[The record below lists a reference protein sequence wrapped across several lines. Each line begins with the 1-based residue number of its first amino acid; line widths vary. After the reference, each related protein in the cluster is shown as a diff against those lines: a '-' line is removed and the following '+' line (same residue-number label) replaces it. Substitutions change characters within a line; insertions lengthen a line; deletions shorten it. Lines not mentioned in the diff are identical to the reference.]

1 MLKGFSEGG
10 IIIYVNVF
18 SIESG
23 WVMTYTIKD
32 VARHANVSIA
42 TVSRIINNQVG
53 YSEKTKKRVLDA
65 IEELGYQPN
74 AVARGLI
81 NKRTHTIGVLFP
93 KLSSTLVTDLLSG
106 IEKATHEAGSS
117 VIVCHT
123 ESNGE
128 KTMKYLQLLNEKRI
142 DGIIFTSAPLLEE
155 YYEYIKKMNV
165 PVVLLSTETYA
176 FPVPYV
182 KVNDRHAAYT
192 ATQYLINKGH
202 KKIGMLCGNIEDA
215 VSGKPRFDGFK
226 SALED
231 YHLPFDNN
239 NVVFNKS
246 FTFYDGA
253 ESLKILLKQVPDLTA
268 VFAAS
273 DEMAIGAISSAY
285 ELGIKVP
292 EELSI
297 IGYDNLSIAD
307 MSTPPLTTVAQPLTE
322 MGEMAAKLLF
332 ELLDSDKTVESR
344 IMPHKIVERKS
355 VLEKGE

>member
-1 MLKGFSEGG
+1 MS
-10 IIIYVNVF
+10 
-18 SIESG
+18 
-23 WVMTYTIKD
+23 YTIKD

-42 TVSRIINNQVG
+42 TVSRIINNQTG
-53 YSEKTKKRVLDA
+53 YSEKTKQKVLNA
-65 IEELGYQPN
+65 IKELGYQPN

-155 YYEYIKKMNV
+155 YYEYMKKMDV
-165 PVVLLSTETYA
+165 PIVLLSTESYA

-192 ATQYLINKGH
+192 ATQFLIQKGH
-202 KKIGMLCGNIEDA
+202 KNIGMLCGNIDDA
-215 VSGKPRFDGFK
+215 ISGKPRFDGFK

-231 YHLPFDNN
+231 HNLPFDNKN
-239 NVVFNKS
+239 IIFNRG

-253 ESLKILLKQVPDLTA
+253 ESLKTLVKQAPDLTA

-273 DEMAIGAISSAY
+273 DEMAIGAMSAAY

-292 EELSI
+292 DDLSI

-307 MSTPPLTTVAQPLTE
+307 MSIPPLTTVAQPLTD
-322 MGEMAAKLLF
+322 MGEMAAKMLF

-344 IMPHKIVERKS
+344 IMSHKIIERKS
-355 VLEKGE
+355 VIERE